1 MSGSIELEGL
11 TEAEIRMIKEFVDFL
26 KVRRK
31 EEKKKAREEI
41 TFRSRPLKVKDKL
54 TREEIYDY
62 L

>member
-11 TEAEIRMIKEFVDFL
+11 TEVEIRMIKEFVDFL

-41 TFRSRPLKVKDKL
+41 TFRSRPLKVKRQTD
-54 TREEIYDY
+54 
-62 L
+62 